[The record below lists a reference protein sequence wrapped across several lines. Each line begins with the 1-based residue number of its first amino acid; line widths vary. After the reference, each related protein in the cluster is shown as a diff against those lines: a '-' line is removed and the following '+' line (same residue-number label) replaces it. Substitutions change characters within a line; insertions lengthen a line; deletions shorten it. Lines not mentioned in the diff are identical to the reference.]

1 MLKHDH
7 LKPYDFEKIMQA
19 KKWCFGSDEDD
30 GASGSDRANPTSN
43 PSANSSVYDELLGRP
58 PIIPSVNL
66 TGQSIIDG
74 DDDFR
79 QLSNEL
85 SSSLSNRPPRSK
97 DSFEQLQIDL
107 INNAAQPSTGGLPMI
122 TINQA
127 SRDPR
132 SIIDASIANK
142 LRLDDLDF
150 EDRDATTVLKAIQPN
165 FLSRLPVVGDF
176 FYRGQIDNF
185 KNIASLPDFNY
196 NNETGVGTAS
206 AGQGTLRLSP
216 SGVITY
222 SGRKDPN
229 YSSDLPFANL
239 INPPERRERDK
250 RVEPETNPMTAK
262 PRCPEGYAF
271 DEVLQVCMPIEQ
283 ASEPMVIDDGIYNRL
298 TSLDTAPANVPTGF
312 DFNTANQNFLQSF
325 GARPSF
331 YQNNPMDLT
340 GYSLLK

>member
-1 MLKHDH
+1 MATGIARKLKRLDMLKHDH

-30 GASGSDRANPTSN
+30 GASGADRANPTSN
-43 PSANSSVYDELLGRP
+43 PSASSSVYDELFGRSSMP
-58 PIIPSVNL
+58 QLTNRQLEEGVPVYGSRNDRTVGMTEFPIDFQPVNSIVAPVMPSVNV
-66 TGQSIIDG
+66 S
-74 DDDFR
+74 
-79 QLSNEL
+79 
-85 SSSLSNRPPRSK
+85 
-97 DSFEQLQIDL
+97 
-107 INNAAQPSTGGLPMI
+107 
-122 TINQA
+122 QA
-127 SRDPR
+127 NRDPR

-176 FYRGQIDNF
+176 FYRGQINDF

-222 SGRKDPN
+222 TGRKDPN

-239 INPPERRERDK
+239 INPPERRERDR

-271 DEVLQVCMPIEQ
+271 DEVLQVCMPTEQ

>member
-30 GASGSDRANPTSN
+30 GASGADRANPTSN
-43 PSANSSVYDELLGRP
+43 PSASSSVYDELLGRSSMP
-58 PIIPSVNL
+58 YDFDRQLEEGVPVYGSRNDRTVGMTEFPIDYQPVNTIAAPVMPSVNV
-66 TGQSIIDG
+66 S
-74 DDDFR
+74 
-79 QLSNEL
+79 
-85 SSSLSNRPPRSK
+85 
-97 DSFEQLQIDL
+97 
-107 INNAAQPSTGGLPMI
+107 
-122 TINQA
+122 QA
-127 SRDPR
+127 NRDPR

-142 LRLDDLDF
+142 LMLDDLRF
-150 EDRDATTVLKAIQPN
+150 EDQDATTVLKAIQPN
-165 FLSRLPVVGDF
+165 FLSRLPLVGDF
-176 FYRGQIDNF
+176 FYRGQIDDF

-239 INPPERRERDK
+239 INPPERPERDR

-271 DEVLQVCMPIEQ
+271 DEVLQVCMPTEQ

-298 TSLDTAPANVPTGF
+298 TRLDTAPANVPTGF